1 MRGRSRETAELPC
14 TQCRAVTAA
23 AVTTE
28 ATAVAVAE
36 AAAAAVTW
44 AVEGAVELR

>member
-1 MRGRSRETAELPC
+1 MPC

-23 AVTTE
+23 AVRIE
-28 ATAVAVAE
+28 VAE

-44 AVEGAVELR
+44 AVEGVVELRRQEERWS